1 MCVQTVGLLA
11 HTLER
16 NGIAT
21 VVVSLVA
28 SITRVIRPPRA
39 LEVPFPF
46 GHPLGRPG
54 DAAGQRAVLRQAL
67 GLLPRTDVPVTAT
80 LVMGAAWP
88 PAGGSDC

>member
-11 HTLER
+11 HALER

-21 VVVSLVA
+21 VVVSLLSSV
-28 SITRVIRPPRA
+28 TRVIRPPRA

-54 DAAGQRAVLRQAL
+54 DAAGQRTVLMQAL
-67 GLLPRTDVPVTAT
+67 SLLPRSDVPVTASF
-80 LVMGAAWP
+80 VPDGAAP
-88 PAGGSDC
+88 R